1 MESITITIITM
12 SDIVFVH
19 FYSQMNLEVFTTVTI
34 LMVSFSVT
42 AGNATQCTYHNM
54 VFQIDNIAIIHVNA
68 ANIAYS

>member
-1 MESITITIITM
+1 M
-12 SDIVFVH
+12 SEIFWVH

-54 VFQIDNIAIIHVNA
+54 VFQMDDIATIYVNA